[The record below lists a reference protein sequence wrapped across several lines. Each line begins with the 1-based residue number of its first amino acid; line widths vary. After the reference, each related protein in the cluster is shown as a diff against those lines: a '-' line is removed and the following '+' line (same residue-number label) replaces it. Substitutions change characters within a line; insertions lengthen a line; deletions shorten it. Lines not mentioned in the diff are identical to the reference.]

1 MNKYVVNAF
10 IITRTMTNGAVI
22 TQSRIAMGVQPSTT
36 MGAQTLKTEQIPD
49 SLLV

>member
-1 MNKYVVNAF
+1 MRRYVVNAI
-10 IITRTMTNGAVI
+10 IITSTMTNGAVI
-22 TQSRIAMGVQPSTT
+22 TQSQIAMGVQLSTM